1 MFSAAP
7 YVNPNLK
14 KIRENIPEHCLEKK
28 MEQLKRHVVI
38 IGAGFAG
45 IYAARNLAR
54 MNKNFR
60 ITLVDRH
67 NYHLFQPL
75 LYQVAMGHLSPE
87 SIAYPIRSI
96 FSGYKNVSVIKGN
109 VQSIEPD
116 GKTVRLR
123 NQTLHYDELIIA
135 TGVRPNY
142 FGHDAWERY
151 APGIKT
157 IQDALYMR
165 MRIYNIFE
173 MAERNKSLGDEAP
186 PLNFVVIG
194 GGPAGV
200 ELSGALAELSR
211 RVLKKDFRHI
221 RPDKAR
227 IYLVEALDHILGGF
241 PTELERSA
249 LKSLARL
256 GVEVKTGHRVIDVRG
271 DRVLLQSSDG
281 TKEIESQAVLWT
293 AGVQASYARELFRQA
308 DQPEMDRMGRIKVK
322 PDLSVPGYENVFVA
336 GDLAVVY
343 GEDGRPLPGVASV
356 AIQEGT
362 YVARAISER
371 IRGRRVRPFRFFSK
385 GRMAVI
391 GRNAAVVELG
401 PLKLSGF
408 PAWLI
413 WVFIHIAYL
422 ISFQNKFTVML
433 SWAWYYFRQKVS
445 ARIVFGCEDKDLNH
459 PVPKCPE

>member
-1 MFSAAP
+1 M
-7 YVNPNLK
+7 
-14 KIRENIPEHCLEKK
+14 EKAQK
-28 MEQLKRHVVI
+28 HIVI

-54 MNKNFR
+54 MNKDFR

-87 SIAYPIRSI
+87 SIAYPIRAI
-96 FSGYKNVSVIKGN
+96 FSGYKNVSVTKGI
-109 VQSIEPD
+109 VSGIDLEAGTAQM
-116 GKTVRLR
+116 R
-123 NQTLHYDELIIA
+123 NQTLHYDELIVA
-135 TGVRPNY
+135 TGVKPNY
-142 FGHDAWERY
+142 FGHNEWERY

-165 MRIYNIFE
+165 LRIYNIFE
-173 MAERNKSLGDEAP
+173 MAERNKALKDEAP

-211 RVLKKDFRHI
+211 KVLKKDFRHI

-241 PTELERSA
+241 PPELEKSA

-256 GVEVKTGHRVIDVRG
+256 GVEVKTGHRVTDIRG
-271 DRVLLQSSDG
+271 DRVILQSPEG
-281 TKEIESQAVLWT
+281 EKVIESQAVLWT
-293 AGVQASYARELFRQA
+293 AGVQASYSRELFPQA
-308 DQPEMDRMGRIKVK
+308 DQLEFDRMGRIKVN
-322 PDLSVPGYENVFVA
+322 PDLSVPGYENVYVA
-336 GDLAVVY
+336 GDLAFVP

-356 AIQEGT
+356 AIQEGA
-362 YVARAISER
+362 YAARAIMER
-371 IRGRRVRPFRFFSK
+371 HGGRKARPFRFFSK

-401 PLKLSGF
+401 PLKMCGF

-422 ISFQNKFTVML
+422 ISFQNRLTVML
-433 SWAWYYFRQKVS
+433 NWAWYYFRQKVS
-445 ARIVFGCEDKDLNH
+445 ARIVFGCEDKDINH

>member
-1 MFSAAP
+1 MEKAQ
-7 YVNPNLK
+7 K
-14 KIRENIPEHCLEKK
+14 NI
-28 MEQLKRHVVI
+28 VI

-54 MNKNFR
+54 MNKDFR

-87 SIAYPIRSI
+87 SIAYPIRAI
-96 FSGYKNVSVIKGN
+96 FSGYKNVSVTKGIVSGIDLEAGT
-109 VQSIEPD
+109 VQM
-116 GKTVRLR
+116 R
-123 NQTLHYDELIIA
+123 NQTLHYDELIVA
-135 TGVRPNY
+135 TGVKPNY
-142 FGHDAWERY
+142 FGHNEWERY

-165 MRIYNIFE
+165 LRIYNIFE
-173 MAERNKSLGDEAP
+173 MAERNKALKDEAP

-211 RVLKKDFRHI
+211 KVLKKDFRHI

-241 PTELERSA
+241 PPELEKSA

-256 GVEVKTGHRVIDVRG
+256 GVEVKTGHRVTDIRG
-271 DRVLLQSSDG
+271 DRVMLQSPEG
-281 TKEIESQAVLWT
+281 EKVIESQAVLWT
-293 AGVQASYARELFRQA
+293 AGVQASYSRELFLQA
-308 DQPEMDRMGRIKVK
+308 DQLEFDRMGRIKVN
-322 PDLSVPGYENVFVA
+322 PDLSVPGYENVYVV
-336 GDLAVVY
+336 GDLAFVPR
-343 GEDGRPLPGVASV
+343 EDGRPLPGVASV
-356 AIQEGT
+356 AIQEGA
-362 YVARAISER
+362 YAARAIMER
-371 IRGRRVRPFRFFSK
+371 YSGRKARPFRFFSK

-401 PLKLSGF
+401 PLKMSGF

-422 ISFQNKFTVML
+422 ISFQNRLTVML
-433 SWAWYYFRQKVS
+433 NWAWYYFRQKVS
-445 ARIVFGCEDKDLNH
+445 ARIVFGCEDKDINH

>member
-1 MFSAAP
+1 
-7 YVNPNLK
+7 
-14 KIRENIPEHCLEKK
+14 
-28 MEQLKRHVVI
+28 MEQAKKHIVI

-54 MNKNFR
+54 MSKDFR

-87 SIAYPIRSI
+87 SIAYPIRAI
-96 FSGYKNVSVIKGN
+96 FSGYRNVSVTKGIVHAIDLETKS
-109 VQSIEPD
+109 VQ
-116 GKTVRLR
+116 LR
-123 NQTLHYDELIIA
+123 NQTLHYDELIVA
-135 TGVRPNY
+135 TGVKPNY
-142 FGHDAWERY
+142 FGHDEWERY

-165 MRIYNIFE
+165 LRVYNIFE
-173 MAERNKSLGDEAP
+173 MAERNKSLRDEAP

-211 RVLKKDFRHI
+211 RVLKKDFRYI

-241 PTELERSA
+241 PPELEKSA

-256 GVEVKTGHRVIDVRG
+256 GVEVKTGHRVTEIRG
-271 DRVLLQSSDG
+271 DRVILQAADG
-281 TKEIESQAVLWT
+281 EKEIESQAVLWT
-293 AGVQASYARELFRQA
+293 AGVQAAYARDLFLQA
-308 DQPEMDRMGRIKVK
+308 DQLEMDRMGRIKVK
-322 PDLSVPGYENVFVA
+322 PDLSVPGYENVYVA
-336 GDLAVVY
+336 GDLAFVP
-343 GEDGRPLPGVASV
+343 GEEGRPLPGVASV
-356 AIQEGT
+356 AIQEGAH
-362 YVARAISER
+362 VARNIMER
-371 IRGRRVRPFRFFSK
+371 HSGRETRPFRFFSK

-408 PAWLI
+408 PAWLM

-445 ARIVFGCEDKDLNH
+445 ARIVFGCEDKDINH